1 MTEIGFWPTL
11 FLTTLA
17 AWRLTHLLAN
27 EDGPADLVLRLRRV
41 LGDSGIGHLMDCFQC
56 LSLWVAAPLA
66 LILTTELLTWLIA
79 WLGLSGAACLLERC
93 GRQVEAIQAPPLLIG
108 GDIDHG
114 MLWPRQGSA
123 EEKPDGE
130 SAGGAR

>member
-1 MTEIGFWPTL
+1 MTEIGFWPTWL
-11 FLTTLA
+11 LTTLA

-27 EDGPADLVLRLRRV
+27 EDGPADLVLRLRTL

-66 LILTTELLTWLIA
+66 LIVSTEWLTWLIA
-79 WLGLSGAACLLERC
+79 WLGLSGAACLLERW

-114 MLWPRQGSA
+114 MLWPRQGSSQ
-123 EEKPDGE
+123 EKPGGE
-130 SAGGAR
+130 SAGDTG

>member
-27 EDGPADLVLRLRRV
+27 EDGPADLVLRLRRA
-41 LGDSGIGHLMDCFQC
+41 LGDSGIGHKMDCFQC

-66 LILTTELLTWLIA
+66 LILSTELLTWLIA
-79 WLGLSGAACLLERC
+79 
-93 GRQVEAIQAPPLLIG
+93 
-108 GDIDHG
+108 
-114 MLWPRQGSA
+114 
-123 EEKPDGE
+123 
-130 SAGGAR
+130 